1 MVNLEE
7 DHCPKCGCLINAST
21 GIEDENQMPSKG
33 DISICIKCASILEFD
48 ENLKLKL
55 CPQETINGVDEELL
69 KVIVKTKMYVLNL
82 DRN

>member
-33 DISICIKCASILEFD
+33 DISICIECASILEFD

-55 CPQETINGVDEELL
+55 CPQETINRLDEDLL
-69 KVIVKTKMYVLNL
+69 KVIIKAKMYVLNL

>member
-33 DISICIKCASILEFD
+33 DIYICIKCASILEFD

-55 CPQETINGVDEELL
+55 CPQEKINGVDEDHL
-69 KVIVKTKMYVLNL
+69 KVIIKTKMYVLNL

>member
-33 DISICIKCASILEFD
+33 DISICIECASILEFN

-55 CPQETINGVDEELL
+55 CSQETINRLDEDLL
-69 KVIVKTKMYVLNL
+69 KVIIKARMYILNL

>member
-7 DHCPKCGCLINAST
+7 DRCPKCGCLINAST

-33 DISICIKCASILEFD
+33 DISICIECASILEFD

-55 CPQETINGVDEELL
+55 CSQETINRLDEDLL
-69 KVIVKTKMYVLNL
+69 KVIIKARMYILNL
-82 DRN
+82 DKN